1 MLAGLFRLSF
11 FLLRNFFACEFLL
24 CAVVL
29 NSCFLKRFIDQPPL
43 SFVELFFFSLKI
55 PPRKDGILPLESEDT
70 CLCKPIDW
78 SMAAMLRDS
87 VVVVRTRPRAIPLA
101 MIAIRKILHGFPF
114 PSRDAYGALLG
125 SPSGRRSSAIMP
137 FNLKDNVCVWMDKE
151 WLQKSFVLLWTV
163 IVVAAMVLMTGLY
176 SRIVFALWFKRH
188 PENQLT
194 FQQRVSIN
202 KQVQQVNIFL
212 LLF

>member
-43 SFVELFFFSLKI
+43 SFVELIFFSLKI
-55 PPRKDGILPLESEDT
+55 PPRKDGVLTLESEDT

-87 VVVVRTRPRAIPLA
+87 VVVVVRTRPRAIPLA

-114 PSRDAYGALLG
+114 PSRDAYGAPLG
-125 SPSGRRSSAIMP
+125 GPSGRRSSAINNTSWHQIPVIRTKVLDFCGFENAFGSRFSSFWLLLKRP
-137 FNLKDNVCVWMDKE
+137 FKTAVLSS
-151 WLQKSFVLLWTV
+151 SFP
-163 IVVAAMVLMTGLY
+163 Y
-176 SRIVFALWFKRH
+176 FFVFF
-188 PENQLT
+188 
-194 FQQRVSIN
+194 
-202 KQVQQVNIFL
+202 FL
-212 LLF
+212 LTA